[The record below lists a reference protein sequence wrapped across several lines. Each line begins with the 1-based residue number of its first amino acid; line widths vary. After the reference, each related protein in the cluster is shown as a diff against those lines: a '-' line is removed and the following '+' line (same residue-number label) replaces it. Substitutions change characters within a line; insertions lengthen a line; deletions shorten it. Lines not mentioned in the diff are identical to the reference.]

1 MSPALRFLA
10 VSIFLFPVVPLRC
23 QSRPPVVPNNSQGG
37 ATFPQGGP
45 ANGSITVYLRD
56 DFGEPILVVPQL
68 RLTVVGMGMEFPS
81 VPQQVGTGW
90 TFSNLSLSQEY
101 QLEVK
106 AEGYQTAHEDVT
118 LPPMSGATENVI
130 VFMRPIGQKKNS
142 ATGGQMV
149 LAPRAQKEVDRGL
162 KDLRA
167 RKFDSAQRH
176 LSKALGMVPASPY
189 VNYLA
194 GMVYLLQEQIPEAE
208 QYLAKSVSLDPR
220 EPAALLAL
228 GTARLRLN
236 DNAGA
241 IQALEQ
247 DVQLDAKSWK
257 AEWMLANA
265 YLREREYS
273 NARDHAQKAVQL
285 GKANAAPA
293 ELILG
298 QAQAG
303 LGDRDRA
310 IRTFDQY
317 LQEYPKDENAEKIR
331 EYVEKLKSPPVPKP
345 EAVAVSGPI
354 STPKPQD
361 PISPTVIDAPPPTVD
376 LPPKE
381 NWAPA
386 DVDASQPFVIPGAAC
401 SLPKVLKE
409 AARNAEKF
417 ASTLEQFSATEEY
430 ESVEIKRD
438 ERLETPD
445 TRRYNYLA
453 MVNRQNPNLIEVDE
467 FREARSGSSNVA
479 RLLDDFG
486 TPGLALAFHPI
497 FNGSFDWSCEGL
509 GEWKGKAAWVVHFE
523 QKKDRPTSLLQAF
536 ETSTREYALPLKGRA
551 WVSQNGGEVMHLDT
565 DLTRPMKE
573 IGMLREHF
581 SIDYGPIVFRT
592 HKVELWLP
600 QDADVYYQYQNHYIH
615 HYHHYSDFKLFWV
628 GTIQKDSKVPYRA
641 KKGAQN

>member
-1 MSPALRFLA
+1 MRSAVRFLIAFVFLVPALSLPA
-10 VSIFLFPVVPLRC
+10 HA
-23 QSRPPVVPNNSQGG
+23 QGRV
-37 ATFPQGGP
+37 AFPQGGP

-56 DFGEPILVVPQL
+56 EFGEPILVIPQL
-68 RLTVVGMGMEFPS
+68 RLTVVGMGTEFPS
-81 VPQQVGTGW
+81 VPQHVGPGW

-106 AEGYQTAHEDVT
+106 ADGYQTAYEDVT
-118 LPPMSGATENVI
+118 LPPFSGATENVI
-130 VFMRPIGQKKNS
+130 VFMRPIGQKKS
-142 ATGGQMV
+142 TTGGQMV

-162 KDLRA
+162 KDLRS
-167 RKFDSAQRH
+167 RKFDSAQKH
-176 LSKALGMVPASPY
+176 LSKALGMAPASPY
-189 VNYLA
+189 VNYVM
-194 GMVYLLQEQIPEAE
+194 GMVYLLREQIAQAE

-228 GTARLRLN
+228 GTARLQLN

-247 DVQLDAKSWK
+247 DVQLDTKSWK

-265 YLREREYS
+265 YLRQRQYS
-273 NARDHAQKAVQL
+273 NARDYAQKAIQL
-285 GKANAAPA
+285 GKENAAPA

-303 LGDRDRA
+303 LGDRDDA
-310 IRTFDQY
+310 ISTFDRY
-317 LQEYPKDENAEKIR
+317 LQEYPKDANVEKIHD
-331 EYVEKLKSPPVPKP
+331 YVEKLKSPPPPASKS
-345 EAVAVSGPI
+345 ETVALSGPI
-354 STPKPQD
+354 SIPKQQASILPA
-361 PISPTVIDAPPPTVD
+361 VIDAPPPTVD

-381 NWAPA
+381 NWAPP
-386 DVDASQPFVIPGAAC
+386 DVDATQPFVISGAAC
-401 SLPKVLKE
+401 SLPKVLQA

-417 ASTLEQFSATEEY
+417 VSTLEQFSATEEY

-438 ERLETPD
+438 KRLETPD
-445 TRRYNYLA
+445 TRTYNYLA
-453 MVNRQNPNLIEVDE
+453 MVSRVNPGLIEVDE
-467 FREARSGSSNVA
+467 FREARSGSGNA
-479 RLLDDFG
+479 TRLLDDIG

-497 FNGSFDWSCEGL
+497 FSGSFDWSCEGL

-536 ETSTREYALPLKGRA
+536 ETSSQEYALPLKGRA

-565 DLTRPMKE
+565 DLTRPVKE

-581 SIDYGPIVFRT
+581 SIDYAPVLFRA
-592 HKVELWLP
+592 HKMQLWLP
-600 QDADVYYQYQNHYIH
+600 QDADVYYQYQGHYIH

-628 GTIQKDSKVPYRA
+628 GTTQKDSTKPHQ
-641 KKGAQN
+641 KKD